1 MKYITILVPCYNEEE
16 SIPIFYKRVSQ
27 IIGSFVDINFD
38 FLFVLKL
45 QYEIEHFLN
54 PLTS

>member
-38 FLFVLKL
+38 FL
-45 QYEIEHFLN
+45 
-54 PLTS
+54 S